1 MTIALFVLCWFVS
14 VMVILAL
21 FYGALGDE
29 ED

>member
-14 VMVILAL
+14 VMVILA
-21 FYGALGDE
+21 FFHGALGDE